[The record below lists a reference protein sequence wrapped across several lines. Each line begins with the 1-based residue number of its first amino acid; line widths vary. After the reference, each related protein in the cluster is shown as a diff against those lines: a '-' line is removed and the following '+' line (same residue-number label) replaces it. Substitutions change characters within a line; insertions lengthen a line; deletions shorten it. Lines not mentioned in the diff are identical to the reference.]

1 MGCAVSHAATPSIE
15 VFCCM
20 GVQNRAVL
28 TFYGVGWVAP
38 WGCTGGIGNVLKA
51 SAKSAKTC
59 TEEGLCAFT
68 GRNCLLIFPLGN
80 IFGTVCI
87 SSL

>member
-1 MGCAVSHAATPSIE
+1 MGCAVSHAAIPSIE

-38 WGCTGGIGNVLKA
+38 WGCTRGIGNVLKA
-51 SAKSAKTC
+51 SAKSAKPAQRK
-59 TEEGLCAFT
+59 GFV
-68 GRNCLLIFPLGN
+68 LLLE
-80 IFGTVCI
+80 GTV
-87 SSL
+87 S